1 MHMGSLFLPLYFSV
15 SPNSWE
21 EEEEDVCYG
30 IRRAAAF
37 VDWSDHHA
45 VLYRCC

>member
-37 VDWSDHHA
+37 VD
-45 VLYRCC
+45 